1 VAVLG
6 RSEIGDGIRQ
16 GRYIKNPRTVDGK
29 FPDLQS
35 ASYDLTAGVAV
46 WRESGKA
53 GLDGATREA
62 RSLDDADLH
71 QPTVDLQPGQM
82 MSIITKEELSIPADV
97 CATVYSKNSIAL
109 KGIFAFNAGHVDPG
123 YQGPIIIRVLNLR
136 RTKLTLTM
144 GQPVFLIVFEKLD
157 QEADIT
163 TSPSLTHEKALLA
176 VRDFAND
183 ALSNALFE
191 LYAGAIEEKLDNHKN
206 SLLDKMRSE
215 FDQRFVQKETL
226 RYHLWVSIGITAGV
240 LVTLVAAI
248 VNIVSR
254 WPDFMKVLRGGS

>member
-6 RSEIGDGIRQ
+6 RSEIDKGIRQ
-16 GRYIKNPRTVDGK
+16 GQYIKNPRTIDGK

-46 WRESGKA
+46 WRESGRA
-53 GLDGATREA
+53 GLDGATRES
-62 RSLDDADLH
+62 RSLDDAALH
-71 QPTVDLQPGQM
+71 QPTVELQPGQM
-82 MSIITKEELSIPADV
+82 MSIITKEELAIPADV

-123 YQGPIIIRVLNLR
+123 YKGPIIVRLLNLR

-144 GQPVFLIVFEKLD
+144 GQPIFLIVFEKLD

-163 TSPSLTHEKALLA
+163 ASPSLSHEKALLA

-191 LYAGAIEEKLDNHKN
+191 LYAGAIEERLDNHKN
-206 SLLDKMRSE
+206 SLLDKVRSE
-215 FDQRFVQKETL
+215 FDERFVQKENL
-226 RYHLWVSIGITAGV
+226 RYHLWVAIGIAV
-240 LVTLVAAI
+240 AALVTLAAAL

-254 WPDFMKVLRGGS
+254 WPDFVKVLHGAR

>member
-1 VAVLG
+1 MAVLG
-6 RSEIGDGIRQ
+6 RSEIGDGIRE
-16 GRYIKNPRTVDGK
+16 GRYIKNPRIVDGK
-29 FPDLQS
+29 FPDLQN

-53 GLDGATREA
+53 GIDGATREA
-62 RSLDDADLH
+62 RSIDDADLH
-71 QPTVDLQPGQM
+71 QPTVELQPGQM
-82 MSIITKEELSIPADV
+82 MSIITKEELAIPADV

-123 YQGPIIIRVLNLR
+123 YRGPIIIRVLNLR

-163 TSPSLTHEKALLA
+163 ASPSLTHEKALLA

-191 LYAGAIEEKLDNHKN
+191 LYAGAIEERLDNHKN
-206 SLLDKMRSE
+206 SLLDKVRSE
-215 FDQRFVQKETL
+215 FDERFVQKENL
-226 RYHLWVSIGITAGV
+226 RYHLWVAIGIAV
-240 LVTLVAAI
+240 ATLVALAAAL

-254 WPDFMKVLRGGS
+254 WPDFMKVLRAGS

>member
-1 VAVLG
+1 
-6 RSEIGDGIRQ
+6 
-16 GRYIKNPRTVDGK
+16 
-29 FPDLQS
+29 
-35 ASYDLTAGVAV
+35 
-46 WRESGKA
+46 
-53 GLDGATREA
+53 
-62 RSLDDADLH
+62 
-71 QPTVDLQPGQM
+71 
-82 MSIITKEELSIPADV
+82 V

-136 RTKLTLTM
+136 RTKLTITM

-226 RYHLWVSIGITAGV
+226 RYHLWVSIGITAGI
-240 LVTLVAAI
+240 LVTLAAAI